1 MFHRV
6 LDVCENQT
14 MPMTLA
20 QDRHLLNDRSMQ
32 VMFWYS
38 RQKGQTNWQLY
49 IWFHIGWNKNRS
61 RCKVQP
67 PFYHIFPPTST
78 SPPSPGGPAR
88 LLIFVDFSGIIPGE
102 GGKVSSVKFAQTFRP
117 VSGSLSKNF
126 STKTFPPTNVHQ
138 KCICQLWWQWY
149 VWGRDPLA
157 TFRASII
164 PKLSQ
169 FHFDLSS
176 SQILISIIRFFPLIS
191 PNSYKVVTF
200 PSNFCPLATSR
211 SNWIENITI
220 QNVWQFSPPGTF
232 LFGHLGLFRVVKITC
247 VPWSIIYA
255 NYQNTR

>member
-1 MFHRV
+1 MSVVLNVCNLLHGLAALRLSRMFNRV

-78 SPPSPGGPAR
+78 SPLSPGGPAR

-117 VSGSLSKNF
+117 VSGSISQNF
-126 STKTFPPTNVHQ
+126 QPNLLLQAPQNPT
-138 KCICQLWWQWY
+138 
-149 VWGRDPLA
+149 LA
-157 TFRASII
+157 IAVSMAS
-164 PKLSQ
+164 
-169 FHFDLSS
+169 
-176 SQILISIIRFFPLIS
+176 
-191 PNSYKVVTF
+191 
-200 PSNFCPLATSR
+200 
-211 SNWIENITI
+211 
-220 QNVWQFSPPGTF
+220 
-232 LFGHLGLFRVVKITC
+232 
-247 VPWSIIYA
+247 
-255 NYQNTR
+255 

>member
-1 MFHRV
+1 MSVGLNVCNLLHGLASLRLSRMFHRV

-88 LLIFVDFSGIIPGE
+88 LLIFCRFFWNHPRGRRKGIFSKICSDLPTCVW
-102 GGKVSSVKFAQTFRP
+102 KHQ
-117 VSGSLSKNF
+117 SKF
-126 STKTFPPTNVHQ
+126 STKLAFASSSKPHPSDCSKHGQLVSFSNHLPSKLTASSQPSSDRLFIIFYRVPISISV
-138 KCICQLWWQWY
+138 KRLWW
-149 VWGRDPLA
+149 
-157 TFRASII
+157 SI
-164 PKLSQ
+164 LS
-169 FHFDLSS
+169 
-176 SQILISIIRFFPLIS
+176 
-191 PNSYKVVTF
+191 V
-200 PSNFCPLATSR
+200 
-211 SNWIENITI
+211 
-220 QNVWQFSPPGTF
+220 FS
-232 LFGHLGLFRVVKITC
+232 HL
-247 VPWSIIYA
+247 
-255 NYQNTR
+255 

>member
-1 MFHRV
+1 MSVVLNVCNLLHGLASLRLSRMFHRV

-20 QDRHLLNDRSMQ
+20 QDRHLLNGRSMQ

-102 GGKVSSVKFAQTFRP
+102 GGKVSSVKFAPTFRP
-117 VSGSLSKNF
+117 VSGSFSKNF
-126 STKTFPPTNVHQ
+126 PPNLLLQAPQNPT
-138 KCICQLWWQWY
+138 
-149 VWGRDPLA
+149 LA
-157 TFRASII
+157 IAVSMAS
-164 PKLSQ
+164 
-169 FHFDLSS
+169 
-176 SQILISIIRFFPLIS
+176 
-191 PNSYKVVTF
+191 
-200 PSNFCPLATSR
+200 
-211 SNWIENITI
+211 
-220 QNVWQFSPPGTF
+220 
-232 LFGHLGLFRVVKITC
+232 
-247 VPWSIIYA
+247 
-255 NYQNTR
+255 